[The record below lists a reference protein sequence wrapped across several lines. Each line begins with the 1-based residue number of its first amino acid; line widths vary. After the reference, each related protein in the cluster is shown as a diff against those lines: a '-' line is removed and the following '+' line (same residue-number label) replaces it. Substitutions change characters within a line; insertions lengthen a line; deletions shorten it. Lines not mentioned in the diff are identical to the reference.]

1 MQQTAVK
8 IDNPVIRSID
18 REDVQ
23 ITPVPR
29 VRFRPVMPAEKAG
42 LAAGFEQLSDAS
54 RYRRFLAPKKCA
66 ESG

>member
-8 IDNPVIRSID
+8 TDNPVIRSID

-23 ITPVPR
+23 ITLALR
-29 VRFRPVMPAEKAG
+29 VRSRPVMPAEKAA

-54 RYRRFLAPKKCA
+54 RYRRFLVLKKYA
-66 ESG
+66 ASG